1 MTDSHIITVHK
12 LDPAGHLV
20 TSYEGQVIRRDAACI
35 MLEAHWKRNRLVLP
49 YVVFERGDRLVEY
62 FYADRWY
69 SIFEIHAGA
78 DGRLK
83 GWYCNFSRPAV
94 FEDQALATV
103 DLALDLFVF
112 PNGETLLLDEDEFD
126 ALDLPQADPE
136 ALQQVL
142 AAVADLRKRVAAR
155 HAPFDRVAE
164 RLG

>member
-1 MTDSHIITVHK
+1 
-12 LDPAGHLV
+12 
-20 TSYEGQVIRRDAACI
+20 
-35 MLEAHWKRNRLVLP
+35 
-49 YVVFERGDRLVEY
+49 
-62 FYADRWY
+62 
-69 SIFEIHAGA
+69 
-78 DGRLK
+78 
-83 GWYCNFSRPAV
+83 
-94 FEDQALATV
+94 
-103 DLALDLFVF
+103 LFVF